1 MAQRN
6 VLYLT
11 LARKC
16 AQRGESARAMITVIN
31 ALNTNSQYIEAE
43 PDFID
48 LLADLY
54 DPERDLTFDGD
65 INALEANHP
74 IFGDRLRDALVLR
87 NKRDAAAHRELS
99 FEEYCISQM
108 KYTQNAAATMMPQVA
123 PHAFSAHNPA
133 AICPTPTPPPMAS
146 SAVWGACDASQTAG
160 GLCSA
165 IQNGTRASLP
175 SLRAVGHTRQS
186 LPIADPVAQTA
197 ATVSDGAPLRGL
209 QQNSASCG
217 AQSDANAFRAL
228 PLAADCAARAW
239 SEAVSDR
246 DAGLPY
252 DVSALNISV
261 NSCRHAPGIGAQSNL
276 KRNGGGGSGDGGFR
290 RFERIDLSRQTHI
303 AAADYADT
311 AADRVI
317 VDFDNAI
324 KENPKS
330 EFFSASKTKFRSYG
344 EDVAAMRESGMR
356 KKINRAA
363 RDAQTPSNAERIAE
377 KTHELS
383 DTPSVEPCADKT
395 PLQFAV
401 TPKQILACAALCLSC
416 VFALVSYQSAKP
428 DLEKRAAGGIAAS
441 YIVASSAPGAENP
454 AADAAPALID
464 PVWRHAYEIFLA
476 TWHSVF
482 FDAPIA
488 EIPTPD
494 AGDPAPLRAA
504 YIDRCIADGN
514 AEEAMR
520 YFKTLPADGWG
531 AHAYFKTWSEASI
544 RCANRDFK
552 TAAALCKKLLKSPL
566 APFALTRLGL
576 IALEH
581 QNDEARA
588 AFSQSTEARAGAI
601 PKTQIALC
609 IQSVFDRGITQA
621 PQTPDIL
628 PPADAYCAVG
638 RLFSALRRGAP
649 IGAAG
654 FAQDRALAD
663 RAHNEIVAAQK
674 CDAYRTGAPH
684 ECANSPKN
692 DGLPA
697 SLYAP
702 QTDVYIIEALI
713 RAEIALKNPARAA
726 QYARSVD
733 LPDDHP
739 QRRAIF
745 NAISDEALALGDWD
759 ILRAAD
765 PAFPAGAQI
774 CDAMRFIDDKRR
786 KIPYAPSP
794 ASGILQYGKTPAF
807 SSLSASN
814 IAENA
819 QNVAFSNTQIDA
831 IYRDAYNGML
841 DSALQKVRNPDILNA
856 HPREALLLQAAILS
870 AKGKNADAAQ
880 VLGGDF
886 KDGARSLPFIILENR
901 YRMRAGIDLSPQ
913 AFIVAFVS
921 SEDPSVESAR
931 CEILWRLRSDGAHAC
946 IARLSRM
953 NPKTKSGWIMAH
965 LRHPAAD
972 PAGSA
977 AQWAGADAAALSFPE
992 FPLAYARVLAREG
1005 QYRAAAKQYARAIAG
1020 NSARGTQG
1028 VIGIIGEFETVF
1040 SADSRR
1046 LIAAREFDAL
1056 IAKGE
1061 LSGMHPSAAGAMH
1074 LAAARLYQPKSAN
1087 AAVKI
1092 HLARALEKLGDRP
1105 DILREFVRYYDAKN
1119 KPDSAAK
1126 YRKRLQTALSQNSPE
1141 SR

>member
-6 VLYLT
+6 VLYLS

-31 ALNTNSQYIEAE
+31 ALSTNSQYIDEQPE
-43 PDFID
+43 FID

-54 DPERDLTFDGD
+54 DPERDLTFDGE
-65 INALEANHP
+65 INALEAKHP
-74 IFGDRLRDALVLR
+74 VFGDRLRDALVLR
-87 NKRDAAAHRELS
+87 NKSDAAAHRELS

-108 KYTQNAAATMMPQVA
+108 KYAQNAGGTAISQTA
-123 PHAFSAHNPA
+123 PRTFSAPNPPAFCPNPPA
-133 AICPTPTPPPMAS
+133 APMAE
-146 SAVWGACDASQTAG
+146 SAVWGACVAPQTAG

-165 IQNGTRASLP
+165 IQSGSRASLP

-186 LPIADPVAQTA
+186 LPIADPVARAA
-197 ATVSDGAPLRGL
+197 ATVSDIAPGQRNP
-209 QQNSASCG
+209 QNPASCG
-217 AQSDANAFRAL
+217 AQPDANACGAW
-228 PLAADCAARAW
+228 PSGAGYAARAW
-239 SEAVSDR
+239 SVAVPELDPC
-246 DAGLPY
+246 LPY
-252 DVSALNISV
+252 DVSDLNLSV
-261 NSCRHAPGIGAQSNL
+261 NSCRHAPGAEAQFNL
-276 KRNGGGGSGDGGFR
+276 KRGGGDGGFR

-344 EDVAAMRESGMR
+344 EDIAAMRESGLR
-356 KKINRAA
+356 QKTNRAA

-383 DTPSVEPCADKT
+383 DTPSVEPCSDKT

-401 TPKQILACAALCLSC
+401 SPKQILACAALCMAC

-454 AADAAPALID
+454 TADAAQTPALVD
-464 PVWRHAYEIFLA
+464 PVWRNAYEIFLA

-488 EIPTPD
+488 EIAAPR
-494 AGDPAPLRAA
+494 AGDPVPLRAA

-514 AEEAMR
+514 AEEAAR

-531 AHAYFKTWSEASI
+531 AHAYFKTWSEASVK
-544 RCANRDFK
+544 CANRDFK
-552 TAAALCKKLLKSPL
+552 TAAALYKKLLKSPL

-581 QNDEARA
+581 QNDEASA
-588 AFSQSTEARAGAI
+588 AFSQSADVRADAI

-628 PPADAYCAVG
+628 APADAYCATG

-649 IGAAG
+649 IDAAG
-654 FAQDRALAD
+654 YAQDRALVD
-663 RAHNEIVAAQK
+663 RAHAEIAAAQK
-674 CDAYRTGAPH
+674 CEANRPNAAD
-684 ECANSPKN
+684 ESANSPIN
-692 DGLPA
+692 CDFSA

-702 QTDVYIIEALI
+702 QTDAYMIEALI
-713 RAEIALKNPARAA
+713 RSEIALKNPARAA
-726 QYARSVD
+726 QYSRSVD

-745 NAISDEALALGDWD
+745 NAVSDEASALGDWN

-765 PAFPAGAQI
+765 PDFPAQAQI
-774 CDAMRFIDDKRR
+774 FDAMRFIDAKRSR
-786 KIPYAPSP
+786 IPYAPSP

-807 SSLSASN
+807 SSISSANSASN
-814 IAENA
+814 A
-819 QNVAFSNTQIDA
+819 QNAAFSNIQIDV

-856 HPREALLLQAAILS
+856 RPREALLLQAAILS

-901 YRMRAGIDLSPQ
+901 YRARAGIGLSPQ

-921 SEDPSVESAR
+921 SEDPAVESAR
-931 CEILWRLRSDGAHAC
+931 CEILWRLRSDGAGAC
-946 IARLSRM
+946 IARLNRM
-953 NPKTKSGWIMAH
+953 TPKTKSGWIMAH
-965 LRHPAAD
+965 LRHPAAE
-972 PAGSA
+972 PSGTA

-992 FPLAYARVLAREG
+992 FPLAYARALAREG

-1020 NSARGTQG
+1020 NSVLGTQDLIDI
-1028 VIGIIGEFETVF
+1028 VREFETVF
-1040 SADSRR
+1040 AADSRR
-1046 LIAAREFDAL
+1046 LIAARTLGEL
-1056 IAKGE
+1056 LAKGE
-1061 LSGMHPSAAGAMH
+1061 FSGMHPSLAGAMH

-1092 HLARALEKLGDRP
+1092 HLAKALEKLGDRP
-1105 DILREFVRYYDAKN
+1105 EILREFIRYYDAKN
-1119 KPDSAAK
+1119 KPESAAK
-1126 YRKRLQTALSQNSPE
+1126 YRKRLQTALSQNTAE